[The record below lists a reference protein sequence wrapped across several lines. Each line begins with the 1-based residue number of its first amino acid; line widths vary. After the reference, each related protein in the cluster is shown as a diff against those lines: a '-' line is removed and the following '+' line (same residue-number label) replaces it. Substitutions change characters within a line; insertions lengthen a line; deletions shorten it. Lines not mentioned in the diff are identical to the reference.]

1 MLLLTYFVFASKYP
15 LSITNTYN
23 VTKVAIN
30 EDLETIKQFSKL
42 LTQDT
47 LMVVSGLR
55 SQQSQGRSQ
64 NSYTSCQSPSQKL
77 LSNAVLLHLE
87 QIVKLKELLQ
97 LRKYL
102 HQDMAGTTRHAMN
115 AQMKSLVINLPTSV
129 QRAMK
134 RKPPYSEVDVVHAGT
149 KCKFVLWDKE
159 SEELLEVSAA
169 HMRETMFKVGIFD
182 PLDFPLALDKLLDQ
196 ELAFKVKWQPDWTNC
211 SVIMLVKDKPVV
223 NQLKPEWVAATTVNS
238 HQLCPL

>member
-1 MLLLTYFVFASKYP
+1 
-15 LSITNTYN
+15 
-23 VTKVAIN
+23 
-30 EDLETIKQFSKL
+30 
-42 LTQDT
+42 
-47 LMVVSGLR
+47 MVVSGLR

-87 QIVKLKELLQ
+87 QIVKLKE
-97 LRKYL
+97 
-102 HQDMAGTTRHAMN
+102 TTFCATVATITKIFASRYGWYYQACHECPN
-115 AQMKSLVINLPTSV
+115 EVTGD
-129 QRAMK
+129 
-134 RKPPYSEVDVVHAGT
+134 KPPYKCTKGHETKTAIFRYKIEVDVVHAGT